1 MREMLIDVTRLVD
14 RLMQGR
20 LPTGVDRVSLAY
32 VRNFAHRAVA
42 LIRFAGRWI
51 VLSRADSEVLFAE
64 LLTPGEGFAWWVRW
78 LVARNLVYAGSPG
91 RLTGRLLFNTGHSG
105 LDAADYADRI
115 RRYGLK
121 PFLFVHDL
129 IPLTHPEYCRAGE
142 ADRHGRRM
150 DTVLGVGQGVIV
162 NSEVTRLDLE
172 QYARRAFRPM
182 PPSVV
187 APLSQAHLPPGD
199 AQAPL
204 EYPYFVML
212 GTIEP
217 RKNHWLILHVWR
229 ELAERLKDE
238 TPRLVVIGQVGW
250 ECENVLDML
259 ERCEALKPFVIRRSA
274 CTDAELA
281 TWLRHARALLFP
293 SFVEGFGIPL
303 VEALSLG
310 VPAIASDL
318 PVFREIVG
326 DIPDYLGPFD
336 GAGWHALVLEYA
348 RPDSPH
354 RHAQLIR
361 MQGYAVP
368 SWNDHFAI
376 VEDFMERLDV
386 APR

>member
-1 MREMLIDVTRLVD
+1 VREVVIDVTRLVD

-32 VRNFAHRAVA
+32 VRHFAHCAAA

-51 VLSRADSEVLFAE
+51 VLSRAESERLFAA
-64 LLTPGEGFAWWVRW
+64 LLTPPEGFAWWVRW
-78 LVARNLVYAGSPG
+78 LVARNLLRSGSPG

-105 LDAADYADRI
+105 LDEADYARRI
-115 RRYGLK
+115 QRYGLK
-121 PFLFVHDL
+121 PVFFVHDL

-142 ADRHGRRM
+142 ADRHERRM
-150 DTVLGVGQGVIV
+150 GTVLRMGQGVIV
-162 NSEVTRLDLE
+162 NSVVTRVDME
-172 QYARRAFRPM
+172 KYAHSVLRPM

-187 APLSQAHLPPGD
+187 APLALAQLPPGD

-229 ELAERLKDE
+229 ELAGRLGDA
-238 TPRLVVIGQVGW
+238 TPRLVVIGQLGW
-250 ECENVLDML
+250 KCENVLDML
-259 ERCEALKPFVIRRSA
+259 ERCDALKPVVIRRSV

-281 TWLRHARALLFP
+281 TWLRHARALLFA
-293 SFVEGFGIPL
+293 SFVEGFGMPL

-318 PVFREIVG
+318 PVFREISG
-326 DIPDYLGPFD
+326 EIPDYLDPLD
-336 GAGWHALVLEYA
+336 GAGWYALILEYA
-348 RPDSPH
+348 RPDSPR
-354 RHAQLIR
+354 RHAQLTR
-361 MQGYAVP
+361 MQGYTAP
-368 SWNDHFAI
+368 SWNEHFAI
-376 VEDFMERLDV
+376 VDNFLERLDV
-386 APR
+386 ARR

>member
-1 MREMLIDVTRLVD
+1 MLIDVTRLVD

-32 VRNFAHRAVA
+32 VQHFAHRATA

-51 VLSRADSEVLFAE
+51 VLSRADSQLIFAA
-64 LLTPGEGFAWWVRW
+64 LLTPTVGFAWWVRW
-78 LVARNLVYAGSPG
+78 LVARNLTRSGSHG
-91 RLTGRLLFNTGHSG
+91 RLTGRLLLNTGHSG
-105 LDAADYADRI
+105 LDTADYADRI
-115 RRYGLK
+115 RRYGLT
-121 PFLFVHDL
+121 PLLFVHDL

-150 DTVLGVGQGVIV
+150 DTVLGVGQGVIF
-162 NSEVTRLDLE
+162 NSVVTRLDLE
-172 QYARRAFRPM
+172 QYARHALRPM

-187 APLSQAHLPPGD
+187 APLAQVYLPLGD
-199 AQAPL
+199 AEAPL
-204 EYPYFVML
+204 AYPYFVML

-229 ELAERLKDE
+229 ELAERLRDA

-259 ERCEALKPFVIRRSA
+259 ERCDALKPFVIWRPA
-274 CTDAELA
+274 CTDAELT
-281 TWLRHARALLFP
+281 TWLRHARALLFA
-293 SFVEGFGIPL
+293 SFVEGFGLPL

-310 VPAIASDL
+310 VPAIVSDL
-318 PVFREIVG
+318 PVFREIAG
-326 DIPDYLGPFD
+326 GIPDYLGPFD

-348 RPDSPH
+348 RPGSP
-354 RHAQLIR
+354 RRQAQLTR

-376 VEDFMERLDV
+376 VDDFMERLDV
-386 APR
+386 TPR